1 VNRLQGEVK
10 RLQAEL
16 KDAVQKIREQDIKI
30 KRFSE
35 WQLADQYLS
44 EDAVL
49 KDTIEQQK
57 LRYTQV
63 HEQEAKKMADAA

>member
-49 KDTIEQQK
+49 KDTIEQ
-57 LRYTQV
+57 
-63 HEQEAKKMADAA
+63 